1 MQQLPNGL
9 KSSIRRISPKINFPV
24 DFSINYRC
32 IDDELYGSNQICSL
46 IISVL
51 PCVFVIKSLFLYF
64 YWFLLSSYHAPQG

>member
-24 DFSINYRC
+24 DFFANYRC

-51 PCVFVIKSLFLYF
+51 P
-64 YWFLLSSYHAPQG
+64 LLS